1 MRRPRDHA
9 HKPPSIQSPTTMDA
23 AFRAAAFRAEL
34 DALLTKHGMRL
45 VLAHE
50 GKWAHLQGQW
60 PGIPDCAVSFMRVTR
75 GGRIRYL
82 LEAED
87 Q

>member
-1 MRRPRDHA
+1 MRKPTDHS
-9 HKPPSIQSPTTMDA
+9 HKPPPASAPETFDA
-23 AFRAAAFRAEL
+23 AFRAAAFRVEL

-60 PGIPDCAVSFMRVTR
+60 PDLPQCAVSFMRCTR
-75 GGRIRYL
+75 GGKIRYL
-82 LEAED
+82 TEAED
-87 Q
+87 V

>member
-1 MRRPRDHA
+1 MRKPSDHA
-9 HKPPSIQSPTTMDA
+9 HKPPSTRDPETFDA
-23 AFRAAAFRAEL
+23 AFRAAAFRGEL
-34 DALLTKHGMRL
+34 DALLKKHGMRL

-60 PGIPDCAVSFMRVTR
+60 PGIASCAVSFMRCTR

-82 LEAED
+82 TEAED
-87 Q
+87 V

>member
-1 MRRPRDHA
+1 MRRPSNHA
-9 HKPPSIQSPTTMDA
+9 HKPPSIKNPSTVDA
-23 AFRAAAFRAEL
+23 AFRAAEFRAEL

-60 PGIPDCAVSFMRVTR
+60 PDIPDCAVSFMRVTR

-82 LEAED
+82 LESED
-87 Q
+87 T